1 MNQESYQS
9 DKHSATS
16 HRIFPLNNSLFAVR
30 SWCPKHEDAMFF
42 RTKTSGPR
50 SYLQIVE
57 NRWEDGRPRQR
68 VIATLG
74 RLDQLQQS
82 GQLDALLVSGARLTQ
97 SVLLLSAH
105 AQGQLPTITTRRIGP
120 ALVFERLWR
129 ETGCQPASEQL
140 LHGRRFECDVE
151 RAAFLTVLHRLCAP
165 GSDRAAD
172 KWRTDYQIEGCDG
185 VQLHHL
191 YRVMAW
197 LGEELPQDQQQGKT
211 PFAPRCIKDRIE
223 EELFAHRRDLFT
235 DLQLVFFDT
244 TTLYFEGDGGDDLGQ
259 RGFSKDHRPDLYQM
273 VVGAVLDGQGRPIC
287 CELWPGN
294 TTDVTT
300 LIPVVDRL
308 RSRFGVRRICIVADR
323 GMISQ
328 ETIAALEQPGRNWQ
342 YILGARMRSQN
353 EVKDE
358 VLSRAGRYRVVH
370 PPRVQSDDPSPLKVK
385 EVWVDDRRYIVCLN
399 EDEARRDAA
408 DREAIV
414 AALREQ
420 LRRGD
425 KALVGNKGYRRYRGG
440 GGPDH
445 FQVDEAKI
453 AEDARYDGKWVLR
466 TNTDLDSAE
475 VALQSKQLSMVE
487 QRFRSC
493 KALLQT
499 RPIYHRCDETIRG
512 HVFCSFL
519 ALVLRQELQARLEE
533 RGHAFEWADV
543 IADLDRLQMVEVEQ
557 EGKRFLLR
565 SDVQGTCGKVFQ
577 TVGVAIPPTVQQA
590 SPTAPGGDTA
600 HSATPPD

>member
-1 MNQESYQS
+1 
-9 DKHSATS
+9 
-16 HRIFPLNNSLFAVR
+16 
-30 SWCPKHEDAMFF
+30 MFF

-82 GQLDALLVSGARLTQ
+82 GQLDALLVSGARLAQ

-105 AQGQLPTITTRRIGP
+105 AKGQLPTITTRRIGP
-120 ALVFERLWR
+120 ALIFERLWR
-129 ETGCQPASEQL
+129 ETGCQRVIEQL
-140 LHGRRFECDVE
+140 LDGRRFEFDVE
-151 RAAFLTVLHRLCAP
+151 RAVFLTVLHRLFAP

-172 KWRTDYQIEGCDG
+172 KWRADYQIDGCELL
-185 VQLHHL
+185 QLYHL
-191 YRVMAW
+191 YRAMAW
-197 LGEELPQDQQQGKT
+197 LGEELPDGQQKDKT
-211 PFAPRCIKDRIE
+211 PFAPRCVKDRIE
-223 EELFAHRRDLFT
+223 EALFAHRRDLFT

-244 TTLYFEGDGGDDLGQ
+244 TSIYFEGNGGEDIGQ

-308 RSRFGVRRICIVADR
+308 RSRFGVRRVCIVADR

-328 ETIAALEQPGRNWQ
+328 ETIAALEQDERGWQ

-370 PPRVQSDDPSPLKVK
+370 PKRVQSDDPSPLKVK
-385 EVWVDDRRYIVCLN
+385 EVWVGDHRYVVCLN
-399 EDEARRDAA
+399 EDEARKDAA

-420 LRRGD
+420 LHSGD
-425 KALVGNKGYRRYRGG
+425 KSLVGNKGYRRYLG

-445 FQVDEAKI
+445 FRIDEAKV

-466 TNTDLDSAE
+466 TNTELDSAD
-475 VALQSKQLSMVE
+475 VALQV
-487 QRFRSC
+487 
-493 KALLQT
+493 
-499 RPIYHRCDETIRG
+499 
-512 HVFCSFL
+512 
-519 ALVLRQELQARLEE
+519 QATLD
-533 RGHAFEWADV
+533 GGAVVPVVQVAVADP
-543 IADLDRLQMVEVEQ
+543 ADLPQM
-557 EGKRFLLR
+557 
-565 SDVQGTCGKVFQ
+565 
-577 TVGVAIPPTVQQA
+577 
-590 SPTAPGGDTA
+590 
-600 HSATPPD
+600 

>member
-1 MNQESYQS
+1 
-9 DKHSATS
+9 
-16 HRIFPLNNSLFAVR
+16 
-30 SWCPKHEDAMFF
+30 MFF

-82 GQLDALLVSGARLTQ
+82 GQLDALLVSGARLAQ

-105 AQGQLPTITTRRIGP
+105 AKGQLPTITTRRIGP
-120 ALVFERLWR
+120 ALVFQRLWQQ
-129 ETGCQPASEQL
+129 TGCQRVIEQFL
-140 LHGRRFECDVE
+140 EGRRFEFDVE
-151 RAAFLTVLHRLCAP
+151 RAIFLTVLHRLFAP

-172 KWRTDYQIEGCDG
+172 KWRTDYQIDGCDAL
-185 VQLHHL
+185 QLHHL

-197 LGEELPQDQQQGKT
+197 LGEELPQDQQQGQT

-223 EELFAHRRDLFT
+223 EGLFAHRRDLFT

-244 TTLYFEGDGGDDLGQ
+244 TSIYFEGDGGDDLGQ

-308 RSRFGVRRICIVADR
+308 RSRFGVRRVCVVADR

-328 ETIAALEQPGRNWQ
+328 ETIEALERDERGWQ

-370 PPRVQSDDPSPLKVK
+370 PKRVKSDNPSPLKVK
-385 EVWVDDRRYIVCLN
+385 EVWVDDRRYVVCLN
-399 EDEARRDAA
+399 EDEARKDAA

-420 LRRGD
+420 LRCGD
-425 KALVGNKGYRRYRGG
+425 KSLVGNKGYRRYLSG
-440 GGPDH
+440 GGPHH
-445 FQVDEAKI
+445 FRIDEAKV

-466 TNTDLDSAE
+466 TNTDLDTAA
-475 VALQSKQLSMVE
+475 VALQYKQLWMVE
-487 QRFRSC
+487 QWFRSC
-493 KALLQT
+493 KTLLQT

-533 RGHAFEWADV
+533 RGHEFEWADV
-543 IADLDRLQMVEVEQ
+543 IQDLDRLQVVEVEQ
-557 EGKRFLLR
+557 DGKQFLLR
-565 SDVQGTCGKVFQ
+565 SEAQGTCGKVFQ
-577 TVGVAIPPTVQQA
+577 AVGVALPPTVQQA
-590 SPTAPGGDTA
+590 SPTTPGKDAA
-600 HSATPPD
+600 HSATPLS

>member
-1 MNQESYQS
+1 
-9 DKHSATS
+9 
-16 HRIFPLNNSLFAVR
+16 
-30 SWCPKHEDAMFF
+30 MFF

-82 GQLDALLVSGARLTQ
+82 GQLDALLVSGARLAQ

-105 AQGQLPTITTRRIGP
+105 AKGQLPTITTRRIGP

-129 ETGCQPASEQL
+129 ETGCQRVIEHL
-140 LHGRRFECDVE
+140 LDGRRFEFDVE
-151 RAAFLTVLHRLCAP
+151 RAVFLTVLHRLFAP

-172 KWRTDYQIEGCDG
+172 KWRTDYQIDGCDSL
-185 VQLHHL
+185 QLHHL
-191 YRVMAW
+191 YRAMAW
-197 LGEELPQDQQQGKT
+197 LGEELPRDQQQGKT

-223 EELFAHRRDLFT
+223 EEVFAHRRDLFT

-244 TTLYFEGDGGDDLGQ
+244 TSIYFEGDGGDDLGQ

-308 RSRFGVRRICIVADR
+308 RSRFGVQRVCIVADR

-328 ETIAALEQPGRNWQ
+328 ETLRALEQDERGWQ

-353 EVKDE
+353 EVKEE
-358 VLSRAGRYRVVH
+358 VLSRAGRDRVVH
-370 PPRVQSDDPSPLKVK
+370 PKRARGDDPSPLKVK
-385 EVWVDDRRYIVCLN
+385 EVWVEGRRYVVCLN
-399 EDEARRDAA
+399 EDEARKDAA

-420 LRRGD
+420 LRSGD
-425 KALVGNKGYRRYRGG
+425 KSLVGNKGYRRYLSG

-445 FQVDEAKI
+445 FRIDEVKV

-466 TNTDLDSAE
+466 TNTDLDTAE
-475 VALQSKQLSMVE
+475 VALQYKQLWRVE
-487 QRFRSC
+487 QWFRSC
-493 KALLQT
+493 KTLLQT
-499 RPIYHRCDETIRG
+499 RPIYHKCDETIRG

-519 ALVLRQELQARLEE
+519 ALVLRQELQTRLKE
-533 RGHAFEWADV
+533 RGHEFEWADV
-543 IADLDRLQMVEVEQ
+543 IQDVNRLQVVEVEQ
-557 EGKRFLLR
+557 DGKRFLLR
-565 SDVQGTCGKVFQ
+565 SEAQGSCGPVFQ
-577 TVGVAIPPTVQQA
+577 AAGVALPPTVRQV
-590 SPTAPGGDTA
+590 PPDGPGYDAA
-600 HSATPPD
+600 HSATPPG

>member
-1 MNQESYQS
+1 
-9 DKHSATS
+9 
-16 HRIFPLNNSLFAVR
+16 
-30 SWCPKHEDAMFF
+30 MFF

-82 GQLDALLVSGARLTQ
+82 GQLDALLVSGARLAQ

-105 AQGQLPTITTRRIGP
+105 AKGQLPTITTRRIGP

-129 ETGCQPASEQL
+129 ETGCQRVIEQL
-140 LHGRRFECDVE
+140 LDGRRFEFDVE
-151 RAAFLTVLHRLCAP
+151 RAVFLTVLHRLFAP

-172 KWRTDYQIEGCDG
+172 TWRTDYQIDGCG
-185 VQLHHL
+185 SLQLHHL
-191 YRVMAW
+191 YRAMAW
-197 LGEELPQDQQQGKT
+197 LGEELPDDQQKDKT
-211 PFAPRCIKDRIE
+211 PFAPRCTKDRIE

-244 TTLYFEGDGGDDLGQ
+244 TSIYFEGDGGEGLGQ

-308 RSRFGVRRICIVADR
+308 RSRFDVRRICIVADR

-328 ETIAALEQPGRNWQ
+328 ETLAALEQPERGWQ
-342 YILGARMRSQN
+342 YILGARMRSQH

-370 PPRVQSDDPSPLKVK
+370 PKRVESDDPSPLKVK
-385 EVWVDDRRYIVCLN
+385 EVWVGDHRYVVCLN
-399 EDEARRDAA
+399 EDEARKDAA

-425 KALVGNKGYRRYRGG
+425 KVLVGNKGYRRYLNGS
-440 GGPDH
+440 DSHH
-445 FQVDEAKI
+445 FRIDEAKV

-466 TNTDLDSAE
+466 TNTKLDAAE
-475 VALQSKQLSMVE
+475 VALQYKRLWMVE
-487 QRFRSC
+487 QWFRSC
-493 KALLQT
+493 KSLLQT

-519 ALVLRQELQARLEE
+519 ALVLRQELQARLEG
-533 RGHAFEWADV
+533 RGHEFEWGDV
-543 IADLDRLQMVEVEQ
+543 IQDLDRLQFVEVEQ

-565 SDVQGTCGKVFQ
+565 SEAQGTCGKVFQ
-577 TVGVAIPPTVQQA
+577 AVGVALSPTVQQVPPA
-590 SPTAPGGDTA
+590 APRPDAA
-600 HSATPPD
+600 HSATPPG